1 MRAVRRKR
9 ASIFSAAAPIEHI
22 DLENLVVAL
31 LAEHGSAWPNV
42 LYRLGYRLHHFD
54 AGITLLDPTSDPPGR
69 PVQSRLDTVAHRAN
83 TNTILA
89 IECKSGADAGLSQVP
104 EGKAVPAEQWAEALA
119 LPRGSSR
126 PPQTRGLLVAET
138 DKLEPKLP
146 DIERLGTSWL
156 RADSGA
162 FDVAPDNLGDNRIA
176 PAVRA
181 LPRTPWP
188 RSYVPFSHHPTDGR
202 ERVVAAIAPLILSAA
217 KRGDASVSADDAARL
232 THAAVWR
239 VTDPGRQNSWAK
251 IVATVLREM
260 SEGSLRRMT
269 RYDGSTRRLLLD
281 GVRAGVPASVTT
293 LTALR
298 RGLAAE
304 QRKSLARSRRIKV
317 TKPDQLALWPED

>member
-9 ASIFSAAAPIEHI
+9 ASIVSVAAPIEHI

-31 LAEHGSAWPNV
+31 LAEDGAAWPNA
-42 LYRLGYRLHHFD
+42 LYGLGYRLHHFD
-54 AGITLLDPTSDPPGR
+54 AGITLLDPTSEPPGR
-69 PVQSRLDTVAHRAN
+69 PVQSRLDTIAHRVA

-104 EGKAVPAEQWAEALA
+104 EGKPVPAEQWAEALA

-146 DIERLGTSWL
+146 DIQKLGTSWL

-181 LPRTPWP
+181 LPKTPWP
-188 RSYVPFSHHPTDGR
+188 RSYVPFSHDPTHGR

-217 KRGDASVSADDAARL
+217 ARGEASASADDLARL

-239 VTDPGRQNSWAK
+239 VTDPSRQSSWAK
-251 IVATVLREM
+251 IVATVLKEM
-260 SEGSLRRMT
+260 SDGSLRRLT

-281 GVRAGVPASVTT
+281 GVRAGVPASITT

-304 QRKSLARSRRIKV
+304 QRKSLAKPPDQV